1 MEEASVP
8 DELAVMAPPRA
19 RILAAARD
27 LFHRH
32 GLRGVGVDAIAEA
45 AGTNKMTL
53 YRHFE
58 SKDELIVAYLRGVVS
73 EADDIWRD
81 IERENPDDAQAQL
94 RGWLKRAEECIS
106 VDGRGCDLA
115 NAAVELTEAGHPA
128 RRLIEEMKTDQRDRL
143 ARLCRQAGIAKSE
156 VLADTLTL
164 LLEGARVSRQSA
176 GCNGPSSKFISTAQ
190 TVIETFKAKP
200 KMSGKAG
207 DRKTAHKRAS

>member
-1 MEEASVP
+1 MA
-8 DELAVMAPPRA
+8 DELSVTIPPRA

-27 LFHRH
+27 LFHRR
-32 GLRGVGVDAIAEA
+32 GLRGVGVEAIAEA

-58 SKDELIVAYLRGVVS
+58 SKDELIVAYLHSVVA
-73 EADDIWRD
+73 EADAVWQA
-81 IERENPDDAQAQL
+81 IERENPDDPQAQL
-94 RGWLKRAEECIS
+94 KSWLKRAEDCVS

-128 RRLIEEMKTDQRDRL
+128 RRLIEDMKNEQRDRL
-143 ARLCRQAGIAKSE
+143 AKLCRRAGIAKSE

-176 GCNGPSSKFISTAQ
+176 GTNGPSAKFISTAES
-190 TVIETFKAKP
+190 VIETFKAKP
-200 KMSGKAG
+200 KRRSP
-207 DRKTAHKRAS
+207 RKRAR

>member
-1 MEEASVP
+1 MP

-58 SKDELIVAYLRGVVS
+58 SKDELIVAYLRGAVS

-81 IERENPDDAQAQL
+81 IEQENPDDAQAQL
-94 RGWLKRAEECIS
+94 RSWLKRAEECITI
-106 VDGRGCDLA
+106 DGRGCDLA

-128 RRLIEEMKTDQRDRL
+128 RRLIEEMKADQRDRL
-143 ARLCRQAGIAKSE
+143 ARLCRRAGITKSE
-156 VLADTLTL
+156 VLADTLML

-176 GCNGPSSKFISTAQ
+176 GCNGPSSKFIATAQ
-190 TVIETFKAKP
+190 TVIETFKSKP
-200 KMSGKAG
+200 KMSSKAN
-207 DRKTAHKRAS
+207 DKKSVQKRAS